1 LLQRLLT
8 ILIIVLIVLGGG
20 YYAYQQLIPP
30 PEEDATGPIYATK
43 PVTRGDISVGVE
55 VVGTLSPSS
64 GGGIQVPGSMYGGM
78 SGGGITYVISEVL
91 VKEGDVVQQGQLLV
105 KLDAPDLETKLQSL
119 QAELETERK
128 LLADLLNVA
137 MEELELIDPSRGI
150 TLQAPI
156 DGRVTDLTVRE
167 GQSLKQGEIV
177 ARIVND
183 DKFILTARV
192 LPGEL
197 QGMKVGDEA
206 LLSFTQFSGTVSAK
220 IIDINPNVITERAAD
235 LYDSVG
241 SAASDDQYV
250 FVHWV
255 TLEGE
260 NPGLV
265 QPGMIA
271 RIGVAK
277 EQGQPLN
284 EYNTRWL
291 RYYAAVD
298 GYAEEER
305 VLSRADAIITRIYVR
320 NMQEVK
326 KGDPLI
332 ALAGDDAQATIQ
344 EKLRKIR
351 GLEQEIQQ
359 HYSKLAQTDI
369 ISPMDGIVAYIDAQP
384 GRTVQAGEWLGHI
397 YTATDMRL
405 VTEIDDIDIL
415 LVQQGSQV
423 DVSVDAVPGQTFAG
437 EVVHVSTMGRD
448 RDGVTRFYVEIKV
461 TGSGELRPGMQA
473 TGYINAGSAKDV
485 LLVPLE
491 AVFEE
496 DGQSKVEVLE
506 EDGSVRL
513 ATIKIGLMNDRYAE
527 VKEGLEEGDLVI
539 TGSTADLLPSQRI
552 QANDR
557 LLPGSPGE
565 DDAPSGENN

>member
-1 LLQRLLT
+1 MLQRLLT
-8 ILIIVLIVLGGG
+8 ILVIVLIVLGGG

-30 PEEDATGPIYATK
+30 SEEEALGPVYATK
-43 PVTRGDISVGVE
+43 PVTRGDITVGVE
-55 VVGTLSPSS
+55 VIGNLNPSS
-64 GGGIQVPGSMYGGM
+64 GGGIQVPGSMYDAM
-78 SGGGITYVISEVL
+78 SGSSITYVISEVL
-91 VKEGDVVQQGQLLV
+91 VGEGDVVQQGQLLV
-105 KLDAPDLETKLQSL
+105 KLDAPDLGIKIQNLQS
-119 QAELETERK
+119 ELEAERR
-128 LLADLLNVA
+128 LLADLLNVSVA
-137 MEELELIDPSRGI
+137 ELDMIDPSRGI

-156 DGRVTDLTVRE
+156 DGRVIDLTVRE
-167 GQSLKQGEIV
+167 GESLKQGEIV
-177 ARIVND
+177 ARVVND
-183 DKFILTARV
+183 DKFILTAKV
-192 LPGEL
+192 VPGEL
-197 QGMKVGDEA
+197 QGINVGDEA
-206 LLSFTQFSGTVSAK
+206 LLSFSQFSGSVPAK
-220 IIDINPNVITERAAD
+220 VIDINPHVITERAAD

-241 SAASDDQYV
+241 SAAGNDQYV

-265 QPGMIA
+265 QPGMRA

-277 EQGQPLN
+277 EDGQPLD

-291 RYYAAVD
+291 RYYAEVE

-332 ALAGDDAQATIQ
+332 SLAGDDAQATIQ
-344 EKLRKIR
+344 EKLKKIR
-351 GLEQEIQQ
+351 ELEQEIQQ
-359 HYSKLAQTDI
+359 LYSKVAQTDI
-369 ISPMDGIVAYIDAQP
+369 VSPMDGIVAYIDAQP
-384 GRTVQAGEWLGHI
+384 GRTVQSGDWLGHI

-405 VTEIDDIDIL
+405 STEIDDIDIL
-415 LVQQGSQV
+415 LVQQGSHV
-423 DVSVDAVPGQTFAG
+423 DVTVDAVPGKTFAG
-437 EVVHVSTMGRD
+437 EVTHVSTMGRD

-473 TGYINAGSAKDV
+473 HGHINAGSAENV

-491 AVFEE
+491 AIFEE

-513 ATIKIGLMNDRYAE
+513 ATIRIGLMNDRFAE
-527 VKEGLEEGDLVI
+527 VKEGLEEGELVI

-552 QANDR
+552 QSSDR
-557 LLPGSPGE
+557 LLPGT
-565 DDAPSGENN
+565 SGEEDTPSDEKN

>member
-1 LLQRLLT
+1 MFQRLLA

-20 YYAYQQLIPP
+20 YYAYQQLLPP
-30 PEEDATGPIYATK
+30 PEEETSGPVYATK
-43 PVTRGDISVGVE
+43 PVIRGDISVGVE
-55 VVGTLSPSS
+55 VVGTLNPSS
-64 GGGIQVPGSMYGGM
+64 GGGIQVPGSMYGG
-78 SGGGITYVISEVL
+78 SGITYVVSEVL

-105 KLDAPDLETKLQSL
+105 KLDAPDLETIIQSL
-119 QAELETERK
+119 QAELDTERK
-128 LLADLLNVA
+128 LLADLLNVSV
-137 MEELELIDPSRGI
+137 EELAFIDPSGGI

-197 QGMKVGDEA
+197 EGINVGDEA
-206 LLSFTQFSGTVSAK
+206 LLSFSQFSGTVSARVV
-220 IIDINPNVITERAAD
+220 DINPNLITERAAD
-235 LYDSVG
+235 LYDSAG
-241 SAASDDQYV
+241 NAAGGDQYV

-265 QPGMIA
+265 QPGMFA
-271 RIGVAK
+271 RVGVAK
-277 EQGQPLN
+277 EKGQPLD
-284 EYNTRWL
+284 EFNTRWL
-291 RYYAAVD
+291 RYYAGVD

-326 KGDPLI
+326 KGDPII
-332 ALAGDDAQATIQ
+332 ALAGDDARATIQ
-344 EKLRKIR
+344 EKLRRIR

-359 HYSKLAQTDI
+359 NYGRLAQTEI

-397 YTATDMRL
+397 YTATDMRMY
-405 VTEIDDIDIL
+405 TEIDDIDIL
-415 LVQQGSQV
+415 LVQQGSYV
-423 DVSVDAVPGQTFAG
+423 DVTVDAMPGKTFAG

-461 TGSGELRPGMQA
+461 AGSGELRPGMQA
-473 TGYINAGSAKDV
+473 HGYINAGSAKNV

-513 ATIKIGLMNDRYAE
+513 AVIKIGLMNDRYAE
-527 VKEGLEEGDLVI
+527 VKEGLEEGELVI

-552 QANDR
+552 KANDS
-557 LLPGSPGE
+557 LLPSSPGGE
-565 DDAPSGENN
+565 ESPSGGNK